1 MGSLSD
7 SDDEAYFDSVSFQK
21 YIASDCDRLSF
32 LREYLSSRGVPTSV
46 IPLDGKKH
54 LYVNFPSNAY
64 NPLFKIK
71 TIISHYDRVSG
82 SPGAND
88 NSAANFALAD
98 FAAELF
104 ASPRVHNVRIFF
116 TDGEELGE
124 AGVSSQGAFALA
136 ELFRKLG
143 ITNDDV
149 YVFDA
154 CGRGSVAVLA
164 RAGLDSK
171 VNSAFKKKFADL
183 YERTQNLL
191 RATFP
196 NSWMTLPVPYSDNA
210 GFLACGIPAVAITFL
225 PKDEAALYYKNLM
238 ADKNLEKAV
247 MNCKIDSS
255 VQAVCDLSIQR
266 FKYQE
271 KMPVTWRLFHTE
283 YDNFLSLTPEN
294 FALMKKI
301 LRAISDA
308 RAMG

>member
-1 MGSLSD
+1 MYTNLS
-7 SDDEAYFDSVSFQK
+7 SDFDSVSFQK
-21 YIASDCDRLSF
+21 YIAADCDRLSF
-32 LREYLSSRGVPTSV
+32 LQNYLSEHGVQTSV
-46 IPLDGKKH
+46 ISLEGKKH
-54 LYVNFPSNAY
+54 LYVNFPSSAY
-64 NPLFKIK
+64 NPMFKIK
-71 TIISHYDRVSG
+71 TIISHYDRVAG

-88 NSAANFALAD
+88 NSFANFALAD
-98 FAAELF
+98 FAADLLNSKK
-104 ASPRVHNVRIFF
+104 AHNIRIFF

-154 CGRGSVAVLA
+154 CGRGDVAILA

-171 VNSAFKKKFADL
+171 VNPQFKKKFVDL

-191 RATFP
+191 KTAAK

-225 PKDEAALYYKNLM
+225 PKDEVSFYYKNLM
-238 ADKNLEKAV
+238 TDKNLEKAV
-247 MNCKIDSS
+247 MNCTIDFSS
-255 VQAVCDLSIQR
+255 QNATDISIQK

-271 KMPVTWRLFHTE
+271 QMPKTWRLFHTE
-283 YDNFLSLTPEN
+283 YDNFLSLTPES
-294 FALMKKI
+294 FPFLLKI
-301 LRAISDA
+301 LSQIAVHFTLA
-308 RAMG
+308 

>member
-1 MGSLSD
+1 MYTNLS
-7 SDDEAYFDSVSFQK
+7 SDFDSVSFQK
-21 YIASDCDRLSF
+21 YIAADCDRLSF
-32 LREYLSSRGVPTSV
+32 LQNYLSEHGVQTSV
-46 IPLDGKKH
+46 ISLEGKKH
-54 LYVNFPSNAY
+54 LYVNFPSSAY
-64 NPLFKIK
+64 NPMFKIK
-71 TIISHYDRVSG
+71 TIISHYDRVAG

-88 NSAANFALAD
+88 NSFANFALAD
-98 FAAELF
+98 FAADLLKSKK
-104 ASPRVHNVRIFF
+104 AHNIRIFF

-154 CGRGSVAVLA
+154 CGRGDVAILA

-171 VNSAFKKKFADL
+171 VNPQFKKKFVDL

-191 RATFP
+191 KTAAK

-225 PKDEAALYYKNLM
+225 PKDEVSFYYKNLM
-238 ADKNLEKAV
+238 TDKNLEKAV
-247 MNCKIDSS
+247 MNCTIDFSS
-255 VQAVCDLSIQR
+255 QNATDISIQK

-271 KMPVTWRLFHTE
+271 QMPKTWRLFHTE
-283 YDNFLSLTPEN
+283 YDNFLSLTVESL
-294 FALMKKI
+294 FLVKKI
-301 LRAISDA
+301 LKSIEELKTLC
-308 RAMG
+308 